1 MGVTIRQKI
10 KGKGEPWWVFITHN
24 GKRTS
29 RRVGTRSAAKQVASK
44 IEAKLKLGGFS
55 FEDEKAIPVFKD
67 YADSW
72 INTTVPAN
80 CKPSSTKDYGDI
92 LRLHVLPTFGELKVT
107 DITRGDIKNFLFS
120 KINEGK
126 AKSTVNHYRAV
137 ISGVLNEA
145 VDAGVIPANPTHRL
159 GRIGKKEIA
168 NSDIEPLERDEL
180 KKLLDTVQAD
190 RELSEHYPLFLLFG
204 RTGVRLGEG
213 FGLKWDDIDFDGR
226 FIKVERTYSK
236 GRLGTPKNGKSR
248 TVDMSWQLR
257 DTLFALK
264 ESRVVIPIDEDS
276 DWIFT
281 NSKGGLID
289 VDNWRRRVF
298 NKALKKAG
306 VRRIRIHDLRHT
318 YATLRLS
325 KGDNILDVANQL
337 GDDVTTVLKVY
348 AHWLPGKKK
357 DEVDA
362 LDDPEYTQG
371 DWEHGEKKIRSHKS
385 EIR

>member
-1 MGVTIRQKI
+1 MGVTARQKV
-10 KGKGEPWWVFITHN
+10 KGKGQPWWVFITHN

-29 RRVGTRSAAKQVASK
+29 RQVGSKSAAEEVASK
-44 IEAKLKLGGFS
+44 IEAKLKLGEFS
-55 FEDEKAIPVFKD
+55 FEDEKSSPVFKD

-72 INTTVPAN
+72 IKTTVPAN
-80 CKPSSTKDYGDI
+80 NKESTSKDYDDI
-92 LRLHVLPTFGELKVT
+92 LRLHVLPAFGNLEVAN
-107 DITRGDIKNFLFS
+107 ITRGQIKSFLFN

-145 VDAGVIPANPTHRL
+145 VDAGVIPANSTHRL
-159 GRIGKKEIA
+159 GRIGKKE
-168 NSDIEPLERDEL
+168 NDNGQVDPLENDEL

-190 RELSEHYPLFLLFG
+190 RELSQHYPLFLLYG

-213 FGLKWDDIDFDGR
+213 IALKWNDIDFDGR
-226 FIKVERTYSK
+226 FINIERTFSK

-248 TVDMSWQLR
+248 KVDMSWQLR
-257 DTLFALK
+257 DALLKLK
-264 ESRVVIPIDEDS
+264 EGRVVIPIDEDEN
-276 DWIFT
+276 WVFT
-281 NSKGGLID
+281 NVNGDLLD
-289 VDNWRRRVF
+289 PDNWRRRVF
-298 NKALKKAG
+298 SKALKKAG

-348 AHWLPGKKK
+348 AHWMPGKKK

-362 LDDPEYTQG
+362 LDDSEYQHPNTPHLHPTETK
-371 DWEHGEKKIRSHKS
+371 DLAENA
-385 EIR
+385 